1 MGNGAVRPQ
10 LPEML
15 PQRTPN
21 APGLLARYAQEP
33 NSPKPRPTALTHCV
47 TSRVPQ
53 RSVGYHQLSRGSS
66 TYKCCTYPS
75 LCLSL
80 PSLTVSLS
88 LFPLTVSLTVP
99 PHCVSHCSPSLCLSL
114 PSLTVSLSLF
124 PLTVSLTAAPPTHR
138 WTHAT
143 CTRCC
148 RPRPPRT
155 ATRCSAPPR
164 PPPPAPPPLVSRQP
178 RLRPRRRRPTS
189 PTSPSRPLSRL
200 PRHETRYSDEKV
212 ANRDTKVWH
221 GATEIGP

>member
-1 MGNGAVRPQ
+1 VGNGAVRPQ

-80 PSLTVSLS
+80 
-88 LFPLTVSLTVP
+88 FPLTVSLTVP

-114 PSLTVSLSLF
+114 F
-124 PLTVSLTAAPPTHR
+124 PLTVSLAALPHCVPLTLPPHCVSHGGPPHTQVDARDLHAVLQATAAENRHALQRSPSSAAASPSSSRVETAAPP
-138 WTHAT
+138 
-143 CTRCC
+143 
-148 RPRPPRT
+148 
-155 ATRCSAPPR
+155 S
-164 PPPPAPPPLVSRQP
+164 PPPPPDFSDE
-178 RLRPRRRRPTS
+178 
-189 PTSPSRPLSRL
+189 PLSASVAAAPAR
-200 PRHETRYSDEKV
+200 DEV
-212 ANRDTKVWH
+212 QR
-221 GATEIGP
+221 